1 MSKGIKVLLW
11 VSFFVVSFYLL
22 IVFDRLYINSKVPV
36 SLPGT
41 NYFLDMWEQGYV
53 VVDGKISENK
63 GDYYDK
69 FNVIKVTC
77 DFSKKNCTH
86 SIGGLL
92 GPIKN
97 YEFPPLLYVRT
108 EDYFVTNWSKEIL
121 IYKDKGSCY
130 ETTFTLVRNTKTLT
144 GVRKYSKNLPTC
156 QRDDEIT
163 YTIVNG
169 FDFVMKEQKEVQNLF
184 LNILLFLVI
193 SFVTILGIY
202 KSLRGKTNEN

>member
-1 MSKGIKVLLW
+1 MKKVTKVLLW
-11 VSFFVVSFYLL
+11 VSFFIFSFYVL
-22 IVFDRLYINSKVPV
+22 IVLDKLYVNSKVPV
-36 SLPGT
+36 LLPNT
-41 NYFLDMWEQGYV
+41 NYFVDMWDQGYV
-53 VVDGKISENK
+53 IVDGKISESK

-69 FNVIKVTC
+69 FNVIKVSC
-77 DFSKKNCTH
+77 DFSKKQCIH

-92 GPIKN
+92 QSGSG
-97 YEFPPLLYVRT
+97 FSPLLYVRT
-108 EDYFVTNWSKEIL
+108 EEYQITNWTKEIL
-121 IYKDKGSCY
+121 IYRDSGSCY
-130 ETTFTLVRNTKTLT
+130 DTTFTLVRNTKTLT
-144 GVRKYSKNLPTC
+144 GVKKFSKKLPTC
-156 QRDDEIT
+156 QREEEIT